1 MILRVSESSR
11 TLSSLFL
18 ILSLNDI
25 FGSSLRDVGI
35 SFHSLAPIF
44 EKAILVFK
52 LLCNFK
58 FFYIICS
65 HKYRYLL
72 SASLK
77 SFGYMTGKPFNRL
90 NDRQ

>member
-1 MILRVSESSR
+1 MKEFSSSR

-25 FGSSLRDVGI
+25 FGSSLRELGI
-35 SFHSLAPIF
+35 SFHSLTPIP
-44 EKAILVFK
+44 EKAILENHVFK

-65 HKYRYLL
+65 HKYRYLQL
-72 SASLK
+72 FSALLK
-77 SFGYMTGKPFNRL
+77 SFGYMTSSLPRF
-90 NDRQ
+90 